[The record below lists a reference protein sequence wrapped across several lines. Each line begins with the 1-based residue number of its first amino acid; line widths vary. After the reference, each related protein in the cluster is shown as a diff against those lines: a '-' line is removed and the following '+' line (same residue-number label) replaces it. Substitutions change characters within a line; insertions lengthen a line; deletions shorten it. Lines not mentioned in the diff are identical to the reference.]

1 MENKAIENPEAN
13 DPTQT
18 EVQPNQ
24 EAQSAQRS
32 KLEPTVKF
40 IMAVKYQRA
49 FVCFILLDFPLTS
62 PKEFHLD
69 FFVYLHRSNISLVL
83 SNQKFSPEWKKFMG
97 PYSFQANEYDCPSC
111 TSRTYH
117 PMHILSRWKQN

>member
-1 MENKAIENPEAN
+1 MVLKEVNLFDRFMENKAIENPEAN

-83 SNQKFSPEWKKFMG
+83 SNQKFSPE
-97 PYSFQANEYDCPSC
+97 
-111 TSRTYH
+111 
-117 PMHILSRWKQN
+117 